1 MTDRQL
7 PKWSELKPLLR
18 PKPVTVNATE
28 RRLEKA
34 LTIADLRAI
43 AKRRTPR
50 SVFDYTDGAAEA
62 EISLRRA
69 RRLFAEME
77 LQPSILRNVSDID
90 LGTSILGGRSELP
103 FAFAPTG
110 FTRMMNHEGESA
122 VVKVAE
128 QVGIPYA
135 LSTMGTTS
143 IEDVAAAAPD
153 ARKWFQ
159 LYVWKDRDA
168 GEDLVKRSAAAGY
181 EALMLTVD
189 VPVAGAR
196 LRDVRNGFTIPP
208 SLTAKTVLDA
218 SMHPAWWAQP
228 AHHAAADVRLAVQL
242 GRHGRGAAGQA
253 VRPDDDDRRPQLA
266 ALDLGRPADRQGHP
280 DRRGRAPGGRRGRRR
295 DRAVEPRRPPARPGA
310 DAAAHPP
317 RRPQGDRRLTPRSTS
332 TPGIMSGADIVA
344 AIALGADACLVGRAY
359 LYGLM
364 AGGERGVARAAEIL
378 TTEVRRTMA
387 LLGVSQ
393 VADLNPVPRPP
404 ALTSGSVAMIRRP
417 PGGVRVA
424 VRVPPR
430 AVARSRIPMMPLP
443 SWAGREVTQPSSS
456 TWTYERLLAVL
467 DPDRRRVRLAHAV
480 RRSSATPG

>member
-18 PKPVTVNATE
+18 PKPITVNSTD

-62 EISLRRA
+62 EISLSRA

-77 LQPSILRNVSDID
+77 LQPSILRDVSEID

-128 QVGIPYA
+128 QIGIPYA

-143 IEDVAAAAPD
+143 IEDVAAAAPN

-208 SLTAKTVLDA
+208 SLTAKTVFDA
-218 SMHPAWWAQP
+218 SLHPAWWAN
-228 AHHAAADVRLAVQL
+228 LL
-242 GRHGRGAAGQA
+242 TT
-253 VRPDDDDRRPQLA
+253 RPLTFASLSTWDGTVAELLDKLFDPTMTIDDLTWLRSIWSGPLIVKGIQTVEDARRVVDA
-266 ALDLGRPADRQGHP
+266 
-280 DRRGRAPGGRRGRRR
+280 
-295 DRAVEPRRPPARPGA
+295 GA
-310 DAAAHPP
+310 DAIVLSNHGG
-317 RRPQGDRRLTPRSTS
+317 RQLDRAPTPLRILPEVRKAVGTDAEIYLD
-332 TPGIMSGADIVA
+332 TGIMSGADIVA

-378 TTEVRRTMA
+378 TKEVRRTMA
-387 LLGVSQ
+387 LLGVSR
-393 VADLNPVPRPP
+393 VADLNP
-404 ALTSGSVAMIRRP
+404 SH
-417 PGGVRVA
+417 
-424 VRVPPR
+424 
-430 AVARSRIPMMPLP
+430 
-443 SWAGREVTQPSSS
+443 
-456 TWTYERLLAVL
+456 
-467 DPDRRRVRLAHAV
+467 VRL
-480 RRSSATPG
+480 P

>member
-18 PKPVTVNATE
+18 PKPVTVNPTE

-69 RRLFAEME
+69 RRLFAELE
-77 LQPSILRNVSDID
+77 LQPSILRDVSDID

-128 QVGIPYA
+128 EIGIPYA

-143 IEDVAAAAPD
+143 IEDVAAAGPE

-218 SMHPAWWAQP
+218 SLHPAWWANLLTTRP
-228 AHHAAADVRLAVQL
+228 LTFASLSTWDGTVAELLDQL
-242 GRHGRGAAGQA
+242 FD
-253 VRPDDDDRRPQLA
+253 PTMTIDDLSWLRSIWDGPLIVKGIQTVEDARRVVDA
-266 ALDLGRPADRQGHP
+266 
-280 DRRGRAPGGRRGRRR
+280 
-295 DRAVEPRRPPARPGA
+295 GA
-310 DAAAHPP
+310 DAIVLSNHGG
-317 RRPQGDRRLTPRSTS
+317 RQLDRAPTPLRILPEVRKAVGSDAEIYLDT
-332 TPGIMSGADIVA
+332 GILSGADIVA

-364 AGGERGVARAAEIL
+364 AGGQRGVARAAEIL
-378 TTEVRRTMA
+378 TKEIRRTMA
-387 LLGVSQ
+387 LLGVSR
-393 VADLNPVPRPP
+393 VADLNP
-404 ALTSGSVAMIRRP
+404 SH
-417 PGGVRVA
+417 
-424 VRVPPR
+424 
-430 AVARSRIPMMPLP
+430 
-443 SWAGREVTQPSSS
+443 
-456 TWTYERLLAVL
+456 
-467 DPDRRRVRLAHAV
+467 VRL
-480 RRSSATPG
+480 P

>member
-18 PKPVTVNATE
+18 AKPITANPTE

-62 EISLRRA
+62 EISLSRA

-90 LGTSILGGRSELP
+90 LGTTILGKRSELP

-128 QVGIPYA
+128 QLGVPYA

-159 LYVWKDRDA
+159 LYVWKDRDS

-208 SLTAKTVLDA
+208 SLTVKTVLDA
-218 SMHPAWWAQP
+218 SMHPAWWAN
-228 AHHAAADVRLAVQL
+228 LL
-242 GRHGRGAAGQA
+242 TT
-253 VRPDDDDRRPQLA
+253 RPLTFASLSSWDGTVAELLDKLFDPTMTIDDLTWLRSIWDGPLIVKGIQTVDDARRVVDA
-266 ALDLGRPADRQGHP
+266 
-280 DRRGRAPGGRRGRRR
+280 
-295 DRAVEPRRPPARPGA
+295 GA
-310 DAAAHPP
+310 DAIVLSNHGG
-317 RRPQGDRRLTPRSTS
+317 RQLDRAPTPLRILPDVRKAIGTDAEIYLD
-332 TPGIMSGADIVA
+332 TGIMSGADIVA
-344 AIALGADACLVGRAY
+344 SIALGADACLVGRAY

-364 AGGERGVARAAEIL
+364 AGGQRGVARAADIL
-378 TTEVRRTMA
+378 TKEVRRTMA
-387 LLGVSQ
+387 LLGVSS
-393 VADLNPVPRPP
+393 VAELNP
-404 ALTSGSVAMIRRP
+404 SH
-417 PGGVRVA
+417 
-424 VRVPPR
+424 
-430 AVARSRIPMMPLP
+430 
-443 SWAGREVTQPSSS
+443 
-456 TWTYERLLAVL
+456 
-467 DPDRRRVRLAHAV
+467 VRL
-480 RRSSATPG
+480 PG

>member
-18 PKPVTVNATE
+18 AKPVTVNATE

-34 LTIADLRAI
+34 LTIADLRTI

-62 EISLRRA
+62 EISLSRA

-90 LGTSILGGRSELP
+90 LGTSILGTRSELP

-122 VVKVAE
+122 VVKVAQ

-159 LYVWKDRDA
+159 LYVWKDRDF
-168 GEDLVKRSAAAGY
+168 GEDLVKRSAASGY

-218 SMHPAWWAQP
+218 SMHPAWWANLLTTQP
-228 AHHAAADVRLAVQL
+228 LTFASLSSWDGTVAELLDKLFD
-242 GRHGRGAAGQA
+242 
-253 VRPDDDDRRPQLA
+253 PTMTIDDLNWLRSIWDGPLIVKGIQTVEDARRV
-266 ALDLGRPADRQGHP
+266 
-280 DRRGRAPGGRRGRRR
+280 
-295 DRAVEPRRPPARPGA
+295 VEAGA
-310 DAAAHPP
+310 DAIVLSNHGG
-317 RRPQGDRRLTPRSTS
+317 RQLDRAPTPLRILPEVRKAIGTE
-332 TPGIMSGADIVA
+332 TEIYLDTGIMSGADIVA

-364 AGGERGVARAAEIL
+364 AGGQRGVARAADIL
-378 TTEVRRTMA
+378 TKEVRRTMA
-387 LLGVSQ
+387 LLGVSSI
-393 VADLNPVPRPP
+393 AELNP
-404 ALTSGSVAMIRRP
+404 SH
-417 PGGVRVA
+417 
-424 VRVPPR
+424 
-430 AVARSRIPMMPLP
+430 
-443 SWAGREVTQPSSS
+443 
-456 TWTYERLLAVL
+456 
-467 DPDRRRVRLAHAV
+467 VRLPA
-480 RRSSATPG
+480 

>member
-1 MTDRQL
+1 MTDRQM

-18 PKPVTVNATE
+18 PKPITVNPTE

-77 LQPSILRNVSDID
+77 LQPSILRDVSDID

-143 IEDVAAAAPD
+143 IEDVAAAGPN

-159 LYVWKDRDA
+159 LYVWKDRTA

-218 SMHPAWWAQP
+218 SLHPAWWAN
-228 AHHAAADVRLAVQL
+228 LL
-242 GRHGRGAAGQA
+242 TT
-253 VRPDDDDRRPQLA
+253 RPLTFASLSTWDGTVAELLDKLFDPTMTIDDLNWLRSIWDGPLIVKGIQTVEDARRVVDA
-266 ALDLGRPADRQGHP
+266 
-280 DRRGRAPGGRRGRRR
+280 
-295 DRAVEPRRPPARPGA
+295 GA
-310 DAAAHPP
+310 DAVVLSNHGG
-317 RRPQGDRRLTPRSTS
+317 RQLDRAQTPLRILPDVRKAVGSDAEIYLDT
-332 TPGIMSGADIVA
+332 GIMSGADIVA

-364 AGGERGVARAAEIL
+364 AGGQRGVARAADIL
-378 TTEVRRTMA
+378 TKEVRRTMA
-387 LLGVSQ
+387 LLGVSR
-393 VADLNPVPRPP
+393 VADLNP
-404 ALTSGSVAMIRRP
+404 SH
-417 PGGVRVA
+417 
-424 VRVPPR
+424 
-430 AVARSRIPMMPLP
+430 
-443 SWAGREVTQPSSS
+443 
-456 TWTYERLLAVL
+456 
-467 DPDRRRVRLAHAV
+467 VRL
-480 RRSSATPG
+480 P